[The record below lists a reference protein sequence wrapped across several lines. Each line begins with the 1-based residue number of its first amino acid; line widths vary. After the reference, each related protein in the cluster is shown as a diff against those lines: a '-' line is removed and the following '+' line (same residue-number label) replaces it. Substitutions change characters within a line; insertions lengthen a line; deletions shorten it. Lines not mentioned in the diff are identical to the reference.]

1 MIQRILVPVDGS
13 ESSQRAILF
22 ACDIAAK
29 FGASVTFLHV
39 LQSLLPRNQLKEYLN
54 TLETAK
60 NPDRA
65 EIESI
70 RNTLA
75 KSGEKYGVQLLENA
89 ETLAK
94 GKNVEQVSTVLRDGD
109 PAEEILHIAEVGRH
123 DIIIMGRRGHGPIRS
138 LLVGSVSNKVAGL
151 APCTVVSV
159 R

>member
-1 MIQRILVPVDGS
+1 MIRKILVPVDGS
-13 ESSQRAILF
+13 ESSQRAIVF
-22 ACDIAAK
+22 ASEIAAK
-29 FGASVTFLHV
+29 FGASVTFVHI
-39 LQSLLPRNQLKEYLN
+39 LQSLLPRKQLKEYLS
-54 TLETAK
+54 TLEAAK

-75 KSGEKYGVQLLENA
+75 KSGEKHGIQLLENA
-89 ETLAK
+89 EILAK
-94 GKNVEQVSTVLRDGD
+94 GKNVEQVDTVLRDGD
-109 PAEEILHIAEVGRH
+109 PAEEILHMAESGGH

-151 APCTVVSV
+151 APCTVVTV